1 MNASK
6 ANEKGTPTHDFTVPG
21 YHLKPLA
28 TAAKIWTGGED
39 AAVSIIAT
47 ADLKKLGVPFFS

>member
-21 YHLKPLA
+21 YKLKPLFN
-28 TAAKIWTGGED
+28 AAKVWAG
-39 AAVSIIAT
+39 
-47 ADLKKLGVPFFS
+47 